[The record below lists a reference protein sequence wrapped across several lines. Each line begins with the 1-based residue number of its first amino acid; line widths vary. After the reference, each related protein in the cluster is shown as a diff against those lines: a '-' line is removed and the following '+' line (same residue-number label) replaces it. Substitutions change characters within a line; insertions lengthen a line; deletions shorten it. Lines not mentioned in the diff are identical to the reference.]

1 MSHTEGTQFDQAVTT
16 GTGRQISA
24 EKTLKKFRHSAGRDF
39 DVRRNCLREVAGV
52 TKLHKPHYQNK
63 YHGMHLFIAIITIG
77 ETALLLSDAA
87 QVRRAQRH
95 GSAVPRPVGNI

>member
-1 MSHTEGTQFDQAVTT
+1 MLAAILMSGGIAYA
-16 GTGRQISA
+16 RI
-24 EKTLKKFRHSAGRDF
+24 
-39 DVRRNCLREVAGV
+39 AGV

-87 QVRRAQRH
+87 QVRGAQRH